1 MEKLIG
7 VITHYYPKIKVGVIE
22 LSDNLNVGDKIRVK
36 GEKTDFEQIVDSI
49 QVEHQNIENARKGEV
64 IGIELK
70 EAAKESDKVYK
81 LVTSS

>member
-22 LSDNLNVGDKIRVK
+22 LSDNLNINDKIRVK
-36 GEKTDFEQIVDSI
+36 GEKTDFEQIVGSI

-64 IGIELK
+64 IGLEMA
-70 EAAKESDKVYK
+70 EPASENDKVYK
-81 LVTSS
+81 LATSS